1 MPVLKNGFTKRTKR
15 RPTSYAHAVTGVTGV
30 IIMMAMFHMNYLQ
43 LAIDGG
49 GNFTVSEAAISE
61 AAITITDGAIDKEAI
76 KASRKAINKSDS
88 CNKKDA
94 DAVINRVTSEMFT
107 RVPTQTDQ
115 IDEHSPRLDIRKC
128 KNVILDFGANVGD
141 TLNHVVDSGLPTCAG
156 ELHLDLHKRTVGP
169 DKWNRVTKFLQGMM
183 KNTNH
188 SPEDY
193 CYYGVEGNPHFTE
206 RLQGLEDYIHS
217 INPKPVEHAAF
228 FTESVGTG
236 EVGMTKLFLDTVNT
250 KQNFW
255 GSSIMKGHQD
265 VTKSITAGEAPYHD
279 VMGYT
284 ITKIMDM
291 TLKGLDEN
299 ATEEDKTGG
308 HLLLKVDIEGG
319 EYALTQEVVAS
330 KALCNYVAM
339 GNTANVIIET
349 HSQRVTGPNPLI
361 HKFKKWREE
370 LIGCGVKW
378 QTLQAH
384 WN

>member
-1 MPVLKNGFTKRTKR
+1 
-15 RPTSYAHAVTGVTGV
+15 
-30 IIMMAMFHMNYLQ
+30 MFHMNYFQ
-43 LAIDGG
+43 LAIYGG
-49 GNFTVSEAAISE
+49 DNFAVSEAAISE
-61 AAITITDGAIDKEAI
+61 AAISEAAITSTDGAIDKEAI
-76 KASRKAINKSDS
+76 KASREAIKKSDS

-128 KNVILDFGANVGD
+128 KNVILDFGANIGD
-141 TLNHVVDSGLPTCAG
+141 TLNHVIDSGLPTCAG

-169 DKWNRVTKFLQGMM
+169 DKWNSVTKFLQGMM
-183 KNTNH
+183 KHTNH

-236 EVGMTKLFLDTVNT
+236 EFGMTKLFLDTVNT
-250 KQNFW
+250 KENFW
-255 GSSIMKGHQD
+255 GSSIMEGHQD
-265 VTKSITAGEAPYHD
+265 VKKSIKAGEAPYHD